1 VFDACGALLL
11 PSHTTKQPGLQE
23 AG

>member
-1 VFDACGALLL
+1 VFDACEALLL